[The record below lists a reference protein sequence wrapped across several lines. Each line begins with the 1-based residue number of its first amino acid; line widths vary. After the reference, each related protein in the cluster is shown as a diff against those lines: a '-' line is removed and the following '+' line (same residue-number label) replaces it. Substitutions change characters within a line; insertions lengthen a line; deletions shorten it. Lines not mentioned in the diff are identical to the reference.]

1 MRFNVVQGI
10 ISSLLCAHGA
20 PCNPAKSLARPCRG
34 AYIQSSSSPYRFRSL
49 TFLLPERHE
58 FDRYSEPCAYVYKS
72 LQCML
77 YITLIPAP
85 PAPHE
90 VPVRHRQQ
98 GAGSTPPESAHQRG
112 PRGPSDPRGGRAGQA
127 VVHTRT
133 PTPDR
138 RWPHDRGCRPP
149 KASPPPLEHE
159 LRAPPGYRARLPL
172 PLRAFGLRTG
182 PGRSLTMHTRLP
194 PAASPN
200 ASPCPSDELVLG
212 SLRIC
217 ASRRGA
223 ERYIVRIRRAAIQLH
238 AIQFPPPHTLRS
250 PRGLLPF
257 FLSASISPLV
267 LRGAE
272 VERGTRPRK
281 PERAYTRG
289 VRRVMQPLRSR
300 FVAPVRVGPS
310 LSLIDARGPPD
321 CPGCF

>member
-1 MRFNVVQGI
+1 MCG
-10 ISSLLCAHGA
+10 CAA
-20 PCNPAKSLARPCRG
+20 TNADAAIDRRYRRENTDSEQTPAGKSCHHHPPSEFSHAHNAGRGFAVNELETPAVWARW
-34 AYIQSSSSPYRFRSL
+34 RSWQLRLHVAVRQTRRQQL
-49 TFLLPERHE
+49 TP
-58 FDRYSEPCAYVYKS
+58 DK
-72 LQCML
+72 
-77 YITLIPAP
+77 
-85 PAPHE
+85 
-90 VPVRHRQQ
+90 VPVRHRERA
-98 GAGSTPPESAHQRG
+98 AGSTPPESAHQRG

-182 PGRSLTMHTRLP
+182 PGRSLTMRTRLP

-223 ERYIVRIRRAAIQLH
+223 ERYIVRIRRA
-238 AIQFPPPHTLRS
+238 
-250 PRGLLPF
+250 
-257 FLSASISPLV
+257 
-267 LRGAE
+267 
-272 VERGTRPRK
+272 RGTVVPR
-281 PERAYTRG
+281 
-289 VRRVMQPLRSR
+289 L
-300 FVAPVRVGPS
+300 
-310 LSLIDARGPPD
+310 
-321 CPGCF
+321 